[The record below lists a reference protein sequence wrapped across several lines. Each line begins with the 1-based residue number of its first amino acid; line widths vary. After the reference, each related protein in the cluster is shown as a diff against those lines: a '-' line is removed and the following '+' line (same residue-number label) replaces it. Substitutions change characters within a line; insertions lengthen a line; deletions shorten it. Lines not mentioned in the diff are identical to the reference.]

1 MRLHDDGHLVELD
14 LHRARVA
21 EAARAFEEAAV
32 LAAERGR
39 HMLRVVHGHS
49 TTDPRGEA
57 ATIKRAVQELLAS
70 GYLGQYVAS
79 WVDGGGATLV
89 GLKPAGVRDARPIRL
104 ADLRLSDLR

>member
-1 MRLHDDGHLVELD
+1 MRLTDDGRLVELD

-32 LAAERGR
+32 LAADRGR
-39 HMLRVVHGHS
+39 HTLRVVHGHS

-57 ATIKRAVQELLAS
+57 ATIKRAVQDVLAS

-79 WVDGGGATLV
+79 WVDSGGATLV
-89 GLKPAGVRDARPIRL
+89 GLKPASPPDPRPLRL
-104 ADLRLSDLR
+104 ADLG